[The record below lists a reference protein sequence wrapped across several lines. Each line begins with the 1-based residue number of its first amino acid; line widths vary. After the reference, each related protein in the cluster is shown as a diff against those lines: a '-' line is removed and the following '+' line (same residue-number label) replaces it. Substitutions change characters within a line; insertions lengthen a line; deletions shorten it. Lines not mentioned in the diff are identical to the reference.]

1 MCSEFNRNSEIAREI
16 RPFNEMPSTIL
27 MFEANAVS
35 GTVVAAKTI
44 RTLYNNHCRPP
55 ELRISSACHFSRTSL
70 TPCYSYDHLWN
81 TNTRIDILIPINF
94 VDQYRSTYSAL
105 QSVHGKISWVFI
117 KLKQFFFIFIFFH
130 STLAADEWW
139 SLCNCCEWVL
149 TPPSSATSNKRETMN
164 FQPKQRVGGS
174 SEARPSRSTYRAI
187 ECSNTSNGVTI
198 SHIASYLFHHPH
210 NATHL
215 LVHCFRNKAIW
226 NMLISW
232 ERLNELVHKH

>member
-130 STLAADEWW
+130 STLAADE
-139 SLCNCCEWVL
+139 V
-149 TPPSSATSNKRETMN
+149 
-164 FQPKQRVGGS
+164 
-174 SEARPSRSTYRAI
+174 YAI
-187 ECSNTSNGVTI
+187 AVNEC
-198 SHIASYLFHHPH
+198 
-210 NATHL
+210 
-215 LVHCFRNKAIW
+215 
-226 NMLISW
+226 
-232 ERLNELVHKH
+232 